1 MCTRSSALQL
11 QVALFNKQQ
20 RHITLHFDPK
30 KSVEFEI
37 FTVRQVRGYSGET
50 MNMYQ
55 SHVQQLAA
63 TCEFTNVDKEIK
75 IERLDHHT

>member
-1 MCTRSSALQL
+1 MCTSNSALQL

-20 RHITLHFDPK
+20 HIALHFDPK

-37 FTVRQVRGYSGET
+37 FTVRQARGYPVET

-55 SHVQQLAA
+55 SHLQQFAA
-63 TCEFTNVDKEIK
+63 ACEFTNVDKEIK
-75 IERLDHHT
+75 IEGLDHHT